1 MVSRANQ
8 DTQKPKKFIRKLLKL
23 EKLMKNLDLSSKGNE
38 LIKLYQKMANEGY
51 MRNDGVKVEVAYSDF
66 ELKKFRHICR
76 DHFFQHNIKTV
87 LDYGAGGSDWENDS
101 FEPIEKKSAKQFF
114 NLDQVTCFEPARN
127 LFNKKKAD
135 CVVCMD
141 VLEHIFI
148 TDVPKIVEEL
158 FSLAGKLLIVNVAC
172 YKAAALLPNGENA
185 HVTVRSPDWWKGV
198 FDTVSMRHKNTEV
211 VLICSTSFTSGFI
224 FDNSKADDWD
234 TSECFSTEVGVKKFQ
249 PN

>member
-1 MVSRANQ
+1 
-8 DTQKPKKFIRKLLKL
+8 
-23 EKLMKNLDLSSKGNE
+23 MKNLELSSKGNE
-38 LIKLYQKMANEGY
+38 LIKLYKKMANEGY
-51 MRNDGVKVEVAYSDF
+51 TRSDGVQVEIAYNDF

-76 DHFFQHNIKTV
+76 EHFFQHNIKTV
-87 LDYGAGGSDWENDS
+87 LDYGSGGSDWENDN
-101 FEPIEKKSAKQFF
+101 FEPKNNKSAKQFF

-127 LFNKKKAD
+127 LLSKNKAD

-158 FSLAGKLLIVNVAC
+158 FLLAEKLLIVNVAC

-185 HVTVRSPDWWKGV
+185 HVTVRSPDWWKGL
-198 FDTVSMRHKNTEV
+198 FDVISMKHKDTEV

-224 FDNSKADDWD
+224 FESSKADDWD
-234 TSECFSTEVGVKKFQ
+234 KSETFSTELSVKKFQ

>member
-1 MVSRANQ
+1 
-8 DTQKPKKFIRKLLKL
+8 
-23 EKLMKNLDLSSKGNE
+23 MKNLELSSKGNE
-38 LIKLYQKMANEGY
+38 LIKLYKKMADEGY
-51 MRNDGVKVEVAYSDF
+51 TRSDGVQVENAYNDF

-76 DHFFQHNIKTV
+76 EHFFQHNIKTV
-87 LDYGAGGSDWENDS
+87 LDYGSGGSDWENDN
-101 FEPIEKKSAKQFF
+101 FEPKNNKSAKQFF

-127 LFNKKKAD
+127 LLSKNKAD

-158 FSLAGKLLIVNVAC
+158 FLLAGKLLIVNVAC

-185 HVTVRSPDWWKGV
+185 HVTVRSPDWWKGL
-198 FDTVSMRHKNTEV
+198 FDVISMKHKDTEV

-224 FDNSKADDWD
+224 FESSKADDWD
-234 TSECFSTEVGVKKFQ
+234 KSETFSTELSVKKFQ